1 MGFFMNRSCVV
12 LSLVPLLFTMFAG
25 SNAKAESECIQGQ
38 VVDSAGAAVPFV
50 FVIAASLDHESS
62 IQVETGEDGRFR
74 INQGLADEQYDVL
87 ATDHSWND
95 SIGFSET
102 GSVAATRVKAG
113 AESRCPQLALLMPAR
128 ARIRV
133 HATDALTGEAIKSA
147 HAHFRFDTDKS
158 WREEIYDYG
167 DLLMPP
173 GSDVEVEVGASGF
186 ENSEAI
192 HIATALPGK
201 STELAVELRQ
211 VQTGCITGTVLDLE
225 GLGVPGAGIQTS
237 SGDTNFHEG
246 TRVFTD
252 AKGLFSLGSVR
263 PGKYT
268 LSVTAADYPPSLTQQ
283 GMMIEVT
290 VPSELNC
297 ATATIRLGPKASKI
311 AVKVI
316 DGVTMETVSDAEVW
330 ASGDFTDLG
339 GWSLKIGGVPGP
351 VPALTPLTIHAK
363 ADGYLDAEPLI
374 FPPLKPEETKAIT
387 VTLQPERR
395 AKCAPARTYRPL
407 DCPLGSSL
415 KEGLLPD
422 GTIQAQPNMAMFQC
436 GEECRRRPLAGFRQ
450 ATSKARQPT

>member
-147 HAHFRFDTDKS
+147 IAHFRFDTDKS

-167 DLLMPP
+167 DLLVPP
-173 GSDVEVEVGASGF
+173 GGRRSRGGRE
-186 ENSEAI
+186 
-192 HIATALPGK
+192 
-201 STELAVELRQ
+201 
-211 VQTGCITGTVLDLE
+211 
-225 GLGVPGAGIQTS
+225 
-237 SGDTNFHEG
+237 
-246 TRVFTD
+246 RV
-252 AKGLFSLGSVR
+252 
-263 PGKYT
+263 
-268 LSVTAADYPPSLTQQ
+268 
-283 GMMIEVT
+283 
-290 VPSELNC
+290 
-297 ATATIRLGPKASKI
+297 
-311 AVKVI
+311 
-316 DGVTMETVSDAEVW
+316 
-330 ASGDFTDLG
+330 
-339 GWSLKIGGVPGP
+339 
-351 VPALTPLTIHAK
+351 
-363 ADGYLDAEPLI
+363 
-374 FPPLKPEETKAIT
+374 
-387 VTLQPERR
+387 
-395 AKCAPARTYRPL
+395 
-407 DCPLGSSL
+407 
-415 KEGLLPD
+415 
-422 GTIQAQPNMAMFQC
+422 
-436 GEECRRRPLAGFRQ
+436 
-450 ATSKARQPT
+450 